1 MFAVQETIRTPSCTL
16 RTLYGKQ
23 SVHLLYTRLDVQKR
37 IRTPYTVYRSNL
49 YTAEDIQNNKL

>member
-1 MFAVQETIRTPSCTL
+1 MFAVQETIRTPLCTL
-16 RTLYGKQ
+16 CMLYRKQ
-23 SVHLLYTRLDVQKR
+23 SVYLLYTKFDVQKR